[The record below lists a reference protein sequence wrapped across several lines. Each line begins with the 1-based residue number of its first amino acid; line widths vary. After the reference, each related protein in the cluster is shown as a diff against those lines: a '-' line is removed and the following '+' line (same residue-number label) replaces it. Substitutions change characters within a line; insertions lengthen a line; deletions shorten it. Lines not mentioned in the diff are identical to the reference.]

1 MRRAKFCRCD
11 LLAFAIQAGIPKTTC
26 CPFFRGIGDSRLRR
40 SSSEWNLWAGNSAKE
55 HEKKGMRKH
64 KLKSIALA
72 CNKKWTKKTLVSFPS
87 LEVQVSI
94 VLKMVGTLQAHQ
106 TCFITR
112 CIGVKMLNLGGYVVP
127 QIYTN
132 FETSIL
138 CMRR

>member
-72 CNKKWTKKTLVSFPS
+72 CNKKWTKKKPRFFSQSRSTSFDRPQNGRHFTGPS
-87 LEVQVSI
+87 NLLYHQV
-94 VLKMVGTLQAHQ
+94 
-106 TCFITR
+106 
-112 CIGVKMLNLGGYVVP
+112 Y
-127 QIYTN
+127 
-132 FETSIL
+132 
-138 CMRR
+138 RRKNAQSWRIRGSPNIHKLRD

>member
-1 MRRAKFCRCD
+1 MD
-11 LLAFAIQAGIPKTTC
+11 
-26 CPFFRGIGDSRLRR
+26 
-40 SSSEWNLWAGNSAKE
+40 
-55 HEKKGMRKH
+55 EKK
-64 KLKSIALA
+64 
-72 CNKKWTKKTLVSFPS
+72 LVSFPS

-132 FETSIL
+132 FERDWYTMHAPL
-138 CMRR
+138 KKF